1 MRFLL
6 TCTFLTALFTSAAW
20 AAEKGAVIFIVNEKN
35 PVKELS
41 AKEISDFYFKKNRHW
56 PDGSKVRFFDQ
67 RGASPQEEWFL
78 KNILKKSQHEV
89 DLFWVG
95 EKNHS
100 GQGAPIVAPS
110 DDMVISSVAAVPG
123 GIGYIYDQN
132 GDLSHVKKIT
142 VKGSE

>member
-1 MRFLL
+1 MSVLL
-6 TCTFLTALFTSAAW
+6 TSTLLTALLSWSAW
-20 AAEKGAVIFIVNEKN
+20 AEEKKTVVFIVNEKN
-35 PVKELS
+35 PVKEMS
-41 AKEISDFYFKKNRHW
+41 TKEISDFYFKKNRHW

-67 RGASPQEEWFL
+67 KGASPQEEWFL
-78 KNILKKSQHEV
+78 KNILKKSQHDV

-123 GIGYIYDQN
+123 GIGYIY
-132 GDLSHVKKIT
+132 GKEVDLSHVKKIT
-142 VKGSE
+142 VKDSE